1 MELLNIIVLLG
12 LGLTVISVLSL
23 IIERLFFPS
32 ILAFIAIGVAV
43 GFFWDGNEVFKVAG
57 EIGIILLFFLLGL
70 KFPLTELVKR
80 MKQVWKAGVLDI
92 VLAFGVTIGIALLF
106 GLDFPQAFLIG
117 AVLYATSSSISAK
130 LLERNSDKHED
141 IKEFVLALLIFEDI
155 FAPLILTVAPFIIQD
170 EPIAFSDI
178 GKVFVGFLVF
188 GVLLFVGSRFV
199 TKQPKIAKHLL
210 RQDDASIG
218 LIGLILFFAGIGMIF
233 GLSEI
238 LGAFIAGIMLAGI
251 HDVRPLKRLTV
262 PVRDLFLP
270 IFFISFGI
278 SINLEQGVIINTL
291 FFVLIVWGVLS
302 KWIVGRVGGRLY
314 GLTRVQANEAGFSL
328 APRGEF
334 SILFTALSNG
344 AINLFVGLYIFVSAI
359 VGIVLF
365 RFSESLAAKTEQT
378 LKRVL
383 PEETDRK
390 PDQTDK
396 GD

>member
-1 MELLNIIVLLG
+1 MDGLNIIVLLG
-12 LGLTVISVLSL
+12 LALTLISVFSL
-23 IIERLFFPS
+23 LIERLYFPS
-32 ILAFIAIGVAV
+32 ILAFIAIGVGV
-43 GFFWDGNEVFKVAG
+43 GFFWDGNEVFKIAG

-70 KFPLTELVKR
+70 KFPLRELWKR
-80 MKQVWKAGVLDI
+80 MRRVWKAGVLDI
-92 VLAFGVTIGIALLF
+92 VLSFGVSFGIALLF
-106 GLDFPQAFLIG
+106 GLDFPRAFLIG

-130 LLERNSDKHED
+130 LLERHSEKHED

-155 FAPLILTVAPFIIQD
+155 FAPLLLTIAPFIIQE
-170 EPIAFSDI
+170 EPIAMTDV
-178 GKVFVGFLVF
+178 GKVFAGFLIF
-188 GVLLFVGSRFV
+188 GVLLFIGSNFV
-199 TKQPKIAKHLL
+199 SKQQKFSKHLL

-218 LIGLILFFAGIGMIF
+218 LIGLILFFAGIGMVF

-238 LGAFIAGIMLAGI
+238 LGAFIAGIMLADI

-278 SINLEQGVIINTL
+278 SINLEKGVIVNAL

-302 KWIVGRVGGRLY
+302 KWIVGRVGGRIY
-314 GLTRVQANEAGFSL
+314 GLSRVQANEAGFSL

-359 VGIVLF
+359 VGIILF
-365 RFSESLAAKTEQT
+365 RFSEYLAEKTERT
-378 LKRVL
+378 LTKVL
-383 PEETDRK
+383 PEKKKEE
-390 PDQTDK
+390 
-396 GD
+396 

>member
-1 MELLNIIVLLG
+1 MELNMIVLLG
-12 LGLTVISVLSL
+12 LALAAISVLSL

-43 GFFWDGNEVFKVAG
+43 GFFWNGNEVFKIAG

-70 KFPLTELVKR
+70 KFPLGELMKR
-80 MKQVWKAGVLDI
+80 LKQVWKAGVLDI
-92 VLAFGVTIGIALLF
+92 VLAFGVTIGIAMLF
-106 GLDFPQAFLIG
+106 GLDFSQSFLIG
-117 AVLYATSSSISAK
+117 AVLFATSSSISAR
-130 LLERNSDKHED
+130 LLEWHADKHED
-141 IKEFVLALLIFEDI
+141 VKEFVLALLIFEDMV
-155 FAPLILTVAPFIIQD
+155 APLILTVAPFIIQD
-170 EPIAFSDI
+170 EPIHVSDI
-178 GKVFVGFLVF
+178 GKVFAGFLIF
-188 GVLLFVGSRFV
+188 GVLLFIGSRFV
-199 TKQPKIAKHLL
+199 KKQPKIAKHLL

-218 LIGLILFFAGIGMIF
+218 LIGLILFFAGIGMVF

-278 SINLEQGVIINTL
+278 SINLDQGVFVNTL

-302 KWIVGRVGGRLY
+302 KWIVGRIGGRMY

-359 VGIVLF
+359 IGIVLF
-365 RFSESLAAKTEQT
+365 RFSEILAAKTEEK
-378 LKRVL
+378 LEKVL
-383 PEETDRK
+383 PDENKNGSNE
-390 PDQTDK
+390 
-396 GD
+396 

>member
-1 MELLNIIVLLG
+1 MDGLNIIVLLG
-12 LGLTVISVLSL
+12 LALTLISVLSL
-23 IIERLFFPS
+23 LIERLFFPS
-32 ILAFIAIGVAV
+32 ILAFIAIGVGV

-70 KFPLTELVKR
+70 KFPLRELWKR
-80 MKQVWKAGVLDI
+80 MRKVWKAGILDI
-92 VLAFGVTIGIALLF
+92 ILSFGVSFGIALAF
-106 GLDFPQAFLIG
+106 GLDFPRAFLIG

-130 LLERNSDKHED
+130 LLERHSEKHED

-155 FAPLILTVAPFIIQD
+155 FAPLLLTVAPFIIQE
-170 EPIAFSDI
+170 EPVAMSDI
-178 GKVFVGFLVF
+178 GKVFAGFLIF
-188 GVLLFVGSRFV
+188 GVLLFIGSSFV
-199 TKQPKIAKHLL
+199 SKQQIFSKHLL

-218 LIGLILFFAGIGMIF
+218 LIGLILFFAGIGMVF

-238 LGAFIAGIMLAGI
+238 LGAFIAGIMLADI

-278 SINLEQGVIINTL
+278 SINLEKGVIVNAL

-302 KWIVGRVGGRLY
+302 KWIVGRVGGRIY

-344 AINLFVGLYIFVSAI
+344 AINLFVGLYIFMSAI
-359 VGIVLF
+359 VGIILF
-365 RFSESLAAKTEQT
+365 RFSEYLAEKTEKT
-378 LKRVL
+378 LTKVL
-383 PEETDRK
+383 PDEKKEE
-390 PDQTDK
+390 
-396 GD
+396 

>member
-1 MELLNIIVLLG
+1 MDGLNIIVLLG
-12 LGLTVISVLSL
+12 LALTLISVLSL
-23 IIERLFFPS
+23 LIERLFFPS
-32 ILAFIAIGVAV
+32 ILAFIAIGVGV

-70 KFPLTELVKR
+70 KFPLRELWKR
-80 MKQVWKAGVLDI
+80 MRKVWKAGILDI
-92 VLAFGVTIGIALLF
+92 ILSFGVSFGIALAF
-106 GLDFPQAFLIG
+106 GLDFPRAFLIG

-130 LLERNSDKHED
+130 LLERHSEKHED

-155 FAPLILTVAPFIIQD
+155 FAPLLLTVAPFIIQE
-170 EPIAFSDI
+170 EPVAMSDI
-178 GKVFVGFLVF
+178 GKVFAGFLIF
-188 GVLLFVGSRFV
+188 GVLLFIGSSFV
-199 TKQPKIAKHLL
+199 SKQQKFSKHLL

-218 LIGLILFFAGIGMIF
+218 LIGLILLFAGIGMVF

-238 LGAFIAGIMLAGI
+238 LGAFIAGILLADI

-278 SINLEQGVIINTL
+278 SINLEKGVIVNAL

-302 KWIVGRVGGRLY
+302 KWIVGRVGGRIY

-328 APRGEF
+328 APRGEY

-359 VGIVLF
+359 VGIILF
-365 RFSESLAAKTEQT
+365 RFSEYLAEKTEKT
-378 LKRVL
+378 LTKVL
-383 PEETDRK
+383 PDEKKEE
-390 PDQTDK
+390 
-396 GD
+396 

>member
-1 MELLNIIVLLG
+1 MDGLNIIVLLG
-12 LGLTVISVLSL
+12 LALTLISVLSL
-23 IIERLFFPS
+23 LIERLFFPS
-32 ILAFIAIGVAV
+32 ILAFIAIGVGI

-70 KFPLTELVKR
+70 KFPLRELWKR
-80 MKQVWKAGVLDI
+80 MRKVWKAGILDI
-92 VLAFGVTIGIALLF
+92 ILSFGVSFGIALAF
-106 GLDFPQAFLIG
+106 GLDFPRAFLIG

-130 LLERNSDKHED
+130 LLERHSEKHED

-155 FAPLILTVAPFIIQD
+155 FAPLLLTVAPFIIQE
-170 EPIAFSDI
+170 EPVAMSDI
-178 GKVFVGFLVF
+178 GKVFAGFLIF
-188 GVLLFVGSRFV
+188 GVLLFIGSSFV
-199 TKQPKIAKHLL
+199 SKQQKFSKHLL

-218 LIGLILFFAGIGMIF
+218 LIGLILLFAGIGMVF

-238 LGAFIAGIMLAGI
+238 LGAFIAGIMLADI

-278 SINLEQGVIINTL
+278 SINLEKGVIVNAL

-302 KWIVGRVGGRLY
+302 KWIVGRVGGRIY

-359 VGIVLF
+359 VGIILF
-365 RFSESLAAKTEQT
+365 RFSEYLAEKTEKT
-378 LKRVL
+378 LTKVL
-383 PEETDRK
+383 PDEKKEE
-390 PDQTDK
+390 
-396 GD
+396 

>member
-1 MELLNIIVLLG
+1 MDGLNIIVLLG
-12 LGLTVISVLSL
+12 LALTLISVFSL
-23 IIERLFFPS
+23 LIERLYFPS
-32 ILAFIAIGVAV
+32 ILAFIAIGVGV
-43 GFFWDGNEVFKVAG
+43 GFFWDGNEVFKIAG

-70 KFPLTELVKR
+70 KFPLRELWKR
-80 MKQVWKAGVLDI
+80 MRKVWKAGVLDI
-92 VLAFGVTIGIALLF
+92 VLSFGVSFGIALLF
-106 GLDFPQAFLIG
+106 GLDFPRAFLIG

-130 LLERNSDKHED
+130 LLERHSEKHED

-155 FAPLILTVAPFIIQD
+155 FAPLLLTIAPFIIQED
-170 EPIAFSDI
+170 PVAMTDI
-178 GKVFVGFLVF
+178 GKVFAGFLIF
-188 GVLLFVGSRFV
+188 GVLLFIGSSFV
-199 TKQPKIAKHLL
+199 SKQQKFSKHLL

-218 LIGLILFFAGIGMIF
+218 LIGLILFFAGIGMVF

-238 LGAFIAGIMLAGI
+238 LGAFIAGIMLADI

-278 SINLEQGVIINTL
+278 SINLEKGVIVNTL

-302 KWIVGRVGGRLY
+302 KWIVGRVGGRIY
-314 GLTRVQANEAGFSL
+314 GLSRVQANEAGFSL

-359 VGIVLF
+359 VGIILF
-365 RFSESLAAKTEQT
+365 RFSEYLAEKTEKT
-378 LKRVL
+378 LTKVL
-383 PEETDRK
+383 PEKKNEE
-390 PDQTDK
+390 
-396 GD
+396 

>member
-1 MELLNIIVLLG
+1 MDGLNIIVLLG
-12 LGLTVISVLSL
+12 LALTLISVLSL
-23 IIERLFFPS
+23 LIERLFFPS
-32 ILAFIAIGVAV
+32 ILAFIAIGVGV

-70 KFPLTELVKR
+70 KFPLRELWKR
-80 MKQVWKAGVLDI
+80 MRKVWKAGILDI
-92 VLAFGVTIGIALLF
+92 ILSFGVSFGIALAF
-106 GLDFPQAFLIG
+106 GLDFPRAFLIG

-130 LLERNSDKHED
+130 LLERHSEKHED

-155 FAPLILTVAPFIIQD
+155 FAPLLLTVAPFIIQE
-170 EPIAFSDI
+170 EPVAMSDI
-178 GKVFVGFLVF
+178 GKVFAGFLIF
-188 GVLLFVGSRFV
+188 GVLLFIGSSFV
-199 TKQPKIAKHLL
+199 SKQQKFSKHLL

-218 LIGLILFFAGIGMIF
+218 LIGLILLFAGIGMVF

-238 LGAFIAGIMLAGI
+238 LGAFIAGILLADI

-278 SINLEQGVIINTL
+278 SINLEKGVIVNTL

-302 KWIVGRVGGRLY
+302 KWIVGRVGGRIY

-359 VGIVLF
+359 VGIILF
-365 RFSESLAAKTEQT
+365 RFSEYLAEKTEKT
-378 LKRVL
+378 LTKVL
-383 PEETDRK
+383 PDEKKEE
-390 PDQTDK
+390 
-396 GD
+396 

>member
-1 MELLNIIVLLG
+1 MDGLNIIVLLG
-12 LGLTVISVLSL
+12 LALTLISVLSL
-23 IIERLFFPS
+23 LIERLFFPS
-32 ILAFIAIGVAV
+32 ILAFIAIGVGV

-70 KFPLTELVKR
+70 KFPLRELWKR
-80 MKQVWKAGVLDI
+80 MRKVWKAGILDI
-92 VLAFGVTIGIALLF
+92 ILSFGVSFGIALAF
-106 GLDFPQAFLIG
+106 GLDFPRAFLIG

-130 LLERNSDKHED
+130 LLERHSEKHED

-155 FAPLILTVAPFIIQD
+155 FAPLLLTVAPFIIQE
-170 EPIAFSDI
+170 EPVAMSDI
-178 GKVFVGFLVF
+178 GKVFAGFLIF
-188 GVLLFVGSRFV
+188 GVLLFIGSSFV
-199 TKQPKIAKHLL
+199 SKQQKFSKHLL

-218 LIGLILFFAGIGMIF
+218 LIGLILFFAGIGMVF

-238 LGAFIAGIMLAGI
+238 LGAFIAGIMLADI

-278 SINLEQGVIINTL
+278 SINLEKGVIVNAL

-302 KWIVGRVGGRLY
+302 KWIVGRVGGRIY

-359 VGIVLF
+359 VGIILF
-365 RFSESLAAKTEQT
+365 RFSEYLAEKTEKT
-378 LKRVL
+378 LTKVL
-383 PEETDRK
+383 PDKKKEE
-390 PDQTDK
+390 
-396 GD
+396 

>member
-1 MELLNIIVLLG
+1 MDLLNIIILLG

-23 IIERLFFPS
+23 IFERFFFPS

-92 VLAFGVTIGIALLF
+92 ALAFGVTIGIALLF
-106 GLDFPQAFLIG
+106 GLDFSQAFLIG
-117 AVLYATSSSISAK
+117 AVLYATSSSISAR
-130 LLERNSDKHED
+130 LLERNTDKHED

-199 TKQPKIAKHLL
+199 TKQPKIAKHMLL
-210 RQDDASIG
+210 QDDASIG

-314 GLTRVQANEAGFSL
+314 GLTRIQANEAGFSL

-359 VGIVLF
+359 IGIVLF
-365 RFSESLAAKTEQT
+365 RFSESLAAKMEQT

-390 PDQTDK
+390 SDQTDK

>member
-1 MELLNIIVLLG
+1 MELNMIVLLG
-12 LGLTVISVLSL
+12 LALAIISILSF

-32 ILAFIAIGVAV
+32 ILAFIAIGVV
-43 GFFWDGNEVFKVAG
+43 IGFYWDGNEVFKIAG

-70 KFPLTELVKR
+70 KFPLGELMKR
-80 MKQVWKAGVLDI
+80 LKQVWKAGALDI
-92 VLAFGVTIGIALLF
+92 CLAFGVTIGIAMLF
-106 GLDFPQAFLIG
+106 GLDFSHSFLIG
-117 AVLYATSSSISAK
+117 AVLFATSSSISARM
-130 LLERNSDKHED
+130 LERHADKHED
-141 IKEFVLALLIFEDI
+141 VKEFVLALLIFEDM

-170 EPIAFSDI
+170 EPIEVADI
-178 GKVFVGFLVF
+178 GKVFAGFLIF
-188 GVLLFVGSRFV
+188 GMLLFIGSRFV
-199 TKQPKIAKHLL
+199 KKQPKIAKHLL

-218 LIGLILFFAGIGMIF
+218 LIGLILFFAGIGMVF

-251 HDVRPLKRLTV
+251 HDVRSLKRLTV

-278 SINLEQGVIINTL
+278 SINLEQGVIVNTL

-302 KWIVGRVGGRLY
+302 KWIVGRVGGRMY

-334 SILFTALSNG
+334 SILFTSLSNG

-359 VGIVLF
+359 IGIVLF
-365 RFSESLAAKTEQT
+365 RFSEILASKTEEK
-378 LKRVL
+378 LERVL
-383 PEETDRK
+383 PDENKDDSNR
-390 PDQTDK
+390 
-396 GD
+396 

>member
-1 MELLNIIVLLG
+1 MDGLNIIVLLG
-12 LGLTVISVLSL
+12 LALTLISVLSL
-23 IIERLFFPS
+23 LIERLFFPS
-32 ILAFIAIGVAV
+32 ILAFIAIGVGV

-70 KFPLTELVKR
+70 KFPLRELWKR
-80 MKQVWKAGVLDI
+80 MRKVWKAGILDI
-92 VLAFGVTIGIALLF
+92 ILSFGVSFGIALAFG
-106 GLDFPQAFLIG
+106 LDLTRAFLIG

-130 LLERNSDKHED
+130 LLERHSEKHED

-155 FAPLILTVAPFIIQD
+155 FAPLLLTVAPFIIQE
-170 EPIAFSDI
+170 EPVAMSDI
-178 GKVFVGFLVF
+178 GKVFAGFLIF
-188 GVLLFVGSRFV
+188 GVLLFIGSSFV
-199 TKQPKIAKHLL
+199 SKQQKFSKHLL

-218 LIGLILFFAGIGMIF
+218 LIGLILFFAGIGMVF

-238 LGAFIAGIMLAGI
+238 LGAFIAGIMLADF

-278 SINLEQGVIINTL
+278 SINLEKGVIVNAL

-302 KWIVGRVGGRLY
+302 KWIVGRVGGRIY

-359 VGIVLF
+359 VGIILF
-365 RFSESLAAKTEQT
+365 RFSEYLAEKTEKT
-378 LKRVL
+378 LTKVL
-383 PEETDRK
+383 PDKKKEE
-390 PDQTDK
+390 
-396 GD
+396 

>member
-1 MELLNIIVLLG
+1 MDGLNIIVLLG
-12 LGLTVISVLSL
+12 LALTLISVLSL
-23 IIERLFFPS
+23 LIERLFFPS
-32 ILAFIAIGVAV
+32 ILAFIAIGVGV

-70 KFPLTELVKR
+70 KFPLRELWKR
-80 MKQVWKAGVLDI
+80 MQKVWKAGILDI
-92 VLAFGVTIGIALLF
+92 TLSFGVSFGIALAF
-106 GLDFPQAFLIG
+106 GLDFPRAFLIG

-130 LLERNSDKHED
+130 LLERHSEKHED

-155 FAPLILTVAPFIIQD
+155 FAPLLLTVAPFIIQE
-170 EPIAFSDI
+170 EPVAMSDI
-178 GKVFVGFLVF
+178 GKVFVGFLIF
-188 GVLLFVGSRFV
+188 GVLLFIGSSFV
-199 TKQPKIAKHLL
+199 SKQQKFSKHLL

-218 LIGLILFFAGIGMIF
+218 LIGLILFFAGIGMVF

-238 LGAFIAGIMLAGI
+238 LGAFIAGILLADI

-278 SINLEQGVIINTL
+278 SINLEKGVIVNAL

-302 KWIVGRVGGRLY
+302 KWIVGRVGGRIY

-328 APRGEF
+328 APRGEY

-359 VGIVLF
+359 VGIILF
-365 RFSESLAAKTEQT
+365 RFSEYLAEKTEKT
-378 LKRVL
+378 LTKVL
-383 PEETDRK
+383 PDEKKEE
-390 PDQTDK
+390 
-396 GD
+396 

>member
-1 MELLNIIVLLG
+1 MDGLNIIVLLG
-12 LGLTVISVLSL
+12 LSLTLISVFSL
-23 IIERLFFPS
+23 LIERLYFPS
-32 ILAFIAIGVAV
+32 ILAFIAIGVGV

-70 KFPLTELVKR
+70 KFPLRQLWKR
-80 MKQVWKAGVLDI
+80 MRKVWKAGVLDI
-92 VLAFGVTIGIALLF
+92 ILSFGVSFGIALLF
-106 GLDFPQAFLIG
+106 GLDFPRAFLIG

-130 LLERNSDKHED
+130 LLERHSEKHED
-141 IKEFVLALLIFEDI
+141 IKDFVLALLIFEDI
-155 FAPLILTVAPFIIQD
+155 FAPLLLTIAPFIIQE
-170 EPIAFSDI
+170 EPVAMSDV
-178 GKVFVGFLVF
+178 GRVFTGFLIF
-188 GVLLFVGSRFV
+188 GVLLFIGSNFV
-199 TKQPKIAKHLL
+199 SRQQKFSKHLL

-218 LIGLILFFAGIGMIF
+218 LIGLILFFAGIGMMF

-238 LGAFIAGIMLAGI
+238 LGAFIAGIMLADI

-278 SINLEQGVIINTL
+278 SINLEEGVIVNAL

-302 KWIVGRVGGRLY
+302 KWIVGRVGGRIY
-314 GLTRVQANEAGFSL
+314 GLTRIQANEAGFSL

-359 VGIVLF
+359 VGIILF
-365 RFSESLAAKTEQT
+365 RFSEYLAEKTERT
-378 LKRVL
+378 LTKVL
-383 PEETDRK
+383 P
-390 PDQTDK
+390 DK
-396 GD
+396 KKE

>member
-1 MELLNIIVLLG
+1 MDGLNIIVLLG
-12 LGLTVISVLSL
+12 LALTLISVLSL
-23 IIERLFFPS
+23 LIERLFFPS
-32 ILAFIAIGVAV
+32 ILAFIAIGVGV

-70 KFPLTELVKR
+70 KFPLRELWKR
-80 MKQVWKAGVLDI
+80 MRKVWKAGILDI
-92 VLAFGVTIGIALLF
+92 ILSFGVSFAIALAF
-106 GLDFPQAFLIG
+106 GLDFPRAFLIG

-130 LLERNSDKHED
+130 LLERHSEKHED

-155 FAPLILTVAPFIIQD
+155 FAPLLLTVAPFIIQE
-170 EPIAFSDI
+170 EPVAMSDI
-178 GKVFVGFLVF
+178 GKVFAGFLIF
-188 GVLLFVGSRFV
+188 GVLLFIGSSFV
-199 TKQPKIAKHLL
+199 SKQQKFSKHLL

-218 LIGLILFFAGIGMIF
+218 LIGLILFFAGIGMVF

-238 LGAFIAGIMLAGI
+238 LGAFIAGIMLADI

-270 IFFISFGI
+270 IFFISFGF
-278 SINLEQGVIINTL
+278 SINLEKGVIVNAL

-302 KWIVGRVGGRLY
+302 KWIVGRVGGRIY

-359 VGIVLF
+359 VGIILF
-365 RFSESLAAKTEQT
+365 RFSEYLAEKTEKT
-378 LKRVL
+378 LTKVL
-383 PEETDRK
+383 PDEKKEE
-390 PDQTDK
+390 
-396 GD
+396 

>member
-1 MELLNIIVLLG
+1 MDLFNIIVLLG
-12 LGLTVISVLSL
+12 LALTVISVLSL
-23 IIERLFFPS
+23 IIERLLFPS

-70 KFPLTELVKR
+70 KFPLSELVKR

-92 VLAFGVTIGIALLF
+92 ILAFGVTIGIALLF

-130 LLERNSDKHED
+130 LLERNADKHED

-155 FAPLILTVAPFIIQD
+155 FAPLILTIAPFIIQD
-170 EPIAFSDI
+170 EPIAFSDV
-178 GKVFVGFLVF
+178 GKIFVGFLVF

-218 LIGLILFFAGIGMIF
+218 LIGLILFFAGIGMVF

-278 SINLEQGVIINTL
+278 SINLEQGVIVNTL

-359 VGIVLF
+359 IGIVLF
-365 RFSESLAAKTEQT
+365 RFSERLAASTEQT

-383 PEETDRK
+383 PEETDK
-390 PDQTDK
+390 KSDQSQKED
-396 GD
+396 

>member
-1 MELLNIIVLLG
+1 MDGLNIIVLLG
-12 LGLTVISVLSL
+12 LALTLISVFSL
-23 IIERLFFPS
+23 LIERLYFPS
-32 ILAFIAIGVAV
+32 ILAFIAIGVGV
-43 GFFWDGNEVFKVAG
+43 GFFWDGNEVFKIAG

-70 KFPLTELVKR
+70 KFPLRELWKR
-80 MKQVWKAGVLDI
+80 MRKVWKAGVLDI
-92 VLAFGVTIGIALLF
+92 ILSFVVSFGIALLF
-106 GLDFPQAFLIG
+106 GLDFPRAFLIG

-130 LLERNSDKHED
+130 LLERHSEKHED

-155 FAPLILTVAPFIIQD
+155 FAPLLLTIAPFIIQE
-170 EPIAFSDI
+170 EPVAMTDI
-178 GKVFVGFLVF
+178 GKVFAGFLIF
-188 GVLLFVGSRFV
+188 GVLLFIGSNFV
-199 TKQPKIAKHLL
+199 SKQQKFSKHLL

-218 LIGLILFFAGIGMIF
+218 LIGLILFFAGIGMVF

-238 LGAFIAGIMLAGI
+238 LGAFIAGIMLADI

-278 SINLEQGVIINTL
+278 SINLEKGVIVNTL

-302 KWIVGRVGGRLY
+302 KWIVGRVGGRIY
-314 GLTRVQANEAGFSL
+314 GLSRVQANEAGFSL

-359 VGIVLF
+359 VGIILF
-365 RFSESLAAKTEQT
+365 RFSEYLAEKTEKT
-378 LKRVL
+378 LTKVL
-383 PEETDRK
+383 PEKKKEE
-390 PDQTDK
+390 
-396 GD
+396 

>member
-1 MELLNIIVLLG
+1 MDGLNIIVLLG
-12 LGLTVISVLSL
+12 LALTLISVLSL
-23 IIERLFFPS
+23 LIERLFFPS
-32 ILAFIAIGVAV
+32 ILAFIAIGVGF

-70 KFPLTELVKR
+70 KFPLRELWKR
-80 MKQVWKAGVLDI
+80 MRKVWKAGILDI
-92 VLAFGVTIGIALLF
+92 ILSFGVSFGIALAF
-106 GLDFPQAFLIG
+106 GLDFPRAFLIG

-130 LLERNSDKHED
+130 LLERHSEKHED

-155 FAPLILTVAPFIIQD
+155 FAPLLLTVAPFIIQE
-170 EPIAFSDI
+170 EPVAMSDI
-178 GKVFVGFLVF
+178 GKVFAGFLIF
-188 GVLLFVGSRFV
+188 GVLLFIGSSFV
-199 TKQPKIAKHLL
+199 SKQQKFSKHLL

-218 LIGLILFFAGIGMIF
+218 LIGLILFFAGIGMVF

-238 LGAFIAGIMLAGI
+238 LGAFIAGIMLADI

-278 SINLEQGVIINTL
+278 SINLEKGVIVNAL

-302 KWIVGRVGGRLY
+302 KWIVGRVGGRIY

-359 VGIVLF
+359 VGIILF
-365 RFSESLAAKTEQT
+365 RFSEYLAEKTEKT
-378 LKRVL
+378 LTKVL
-383 PEETDRK
+383 PDKKKEE
-390 PDQTDK
+390 
-396 GD
+396 

>member
-1 MELLNIIVLLG
+1 MDGLNIIVLLG
-12 LGLTVISVLSL
+12 LALTLISVLSFL
-23 IIERLFFPS
+23 IERLFFPS
-32 ILAFIAIGVAV
+32 ILAFIAIGVGV

-70 KFPLTELVKR
+70 KFPLRELWKR
-80 MKQVWKAGVLDI
+80 MRKVWKAGILDI
-92 VLAFGVTIGIALLF
+92 ILSFGVSFGIALAF
-106 GLDFPQAFLIG
+106 GLDFPRAFLIG

-130 LLERNSDKHED
+130 LLERHSEKHED

-155 FAPLILTVAPFIIQD
+155 FAPLLLTVAPFIIQE
-170 EPIAFSDI
+170 EPVAMSDI
-178 GKVFVGFLVF
+178 GKVFAGFLIF
-188 GVLLFVGSRFV
+188 GILLFIGSRFV
-199 TKQPKIAKHLL
+199 SKQQKFSKHLL

-218 LIGLILFFAGIGMIF
+218 LIGLILFFAGIGMVF

-238 LGAFIAGIMLAGI
+238 LGAFIAGIMLADI

-278 SINLEQGVIINTL
+278 SINLEKGVIVNAL

-302 KWIVGRVGGRLY
+302 KWIVGRVGGRIY

-359 VGIVLF
+359 VGIILF
-365 RFSESLAAKTEQT
+365 RFSEYLAEKTEKT
-378 LKRVL
+378 LTKVL
-383 PEETDRK
+383 PDEKKEE
-390 PDQTDK
+390 
-396 GD
+396 

>member
-1 MELLNIIVLLG
+1 MDGLNIIVLLG
-12 LGLTVISVLSL
+12 LALTLISVLSL
-23 IIERLFFPS
+23 LIERLFFPS
-32 ILAFIAIGVAV
+32 ILAFIAIGVGV

-70 KFPLTELVKR
+70 KFPLRELWKR
-80 MKQVWKAGVLDI
+80 MRKVWKAGILDI
-92 VLAFGVTIGIALLF
+92 ILSFGVSFGIALAF
-106 GLDFPQAFLIG
+106 GLDFPRAFLIG

-130 LLERNSDKHED
+130 LLERHSEKHED

-155 FAPLILTVAPFIIQD
+155 FAPLLLTVAPFIIQE
-170 EPIAFSDI
+170 EPVAMSDI
-178 GKVFVGFLVF
+178 GKVFAGFLIF
-188 GVLLFVGSRFV
+188 GVLLFIGSSFV
-199 TKQPKIAKHLL
+199 SKQQKFSKHLL

-218 LIGLILFFAGIGMIF
+218 LIGLILFFAGIGMVF

-238 LGAFIAGIMLAGI
+238 LGAFIAGIMLADF

-278 SINLEQGVIINTL
+278 SINLEKGVIVNAL

-302 KWIVGRVGGRLY
+302 KWIVGRVGGRIY

-359 VGIVLF
+359 VGIILF
-365 RFSESLAAKTEQT
+365 RFSEYLAEKTEKT
-378 LKRVL
+378 LTKVL
-383 PEETDRK
+383 PAKKKEE
-390 PDQTDK
+390 
-396 GD
+396 

>member
-1 MELLNIIVLLG
+1 MDFLNIIVLLG
-12 LGLTVISVLSL
+12 LALTVISVLSL

-43 GFFWDGNEVFKVAG
+43 GFFWDGNEVFKIAG

-70 KFPLTELVKR
+70 KFPLKELAKR

-106 GLDFPQAFLIG
+106 GLDFPKAFLIG
-117 AVLYATSSSISAK
+117 AVLYATSSSISAR
-130 LLERNSDKHED
+130 LLERHHDKHED

-170 EPIAFSDI
+170 EPVAFSDF
-178 GKVFVGFLVF
+178 GKVFVGFIVF
-188 GVLLFVGSRFV
+188 GVLLFAGSRFV

-251 HDVRPLKRLTV
+251 HDIRPLKRLTV

-278 SINLEQGVIINTL
+278 SINIEQGVIINTL

-302 KWIVGRVGGRLY
+302 KWIVGRVGGRMY
-314 GLTRVQANEAGFSL
+314 GLTRIQANEAGFSL

-359 VGIVLF
+359 IGIVLF
-365 RFSESLAAKTEQT
+365 RFSEKLAMKTEQT
-378 LKRVL
+378 LEKVL
-383 PEETDRK
+383 PEETDKDR
-390 PDQTDK
+390 D
-396 GD
+396 

>member
-1 MELLNIIVLLG
+1 MDGLNIIVLLG
-12 LGLTVISVLSL
+12 LALTLISVLSL
-23 IIERLFFPS
+23 LIERLFFPS
-32 ILAFIAIGVAV
+32 ILAFIAIGVGV

-70 KFPLTELVKR
+70 KFPLRELWKR
-80 MKQVWKAGVLDI
+80 MRKVWKAGILDI
-92 VLAFGVTIGIALLF
+92 ILSFGVSFGIALAF
-106 GLDFPQAFLIG
+106 GLDFPRAFLIG

-130 LLERNSDKHED
+130 LLERHSEKHED

-155 FAPLILTVAPFIIQD
+155 FAPLLLTVAPFIIQE
-170 EPIAFSDI
+170 EPVAMSDI
-178 GKVFVGFLVF
+178 GKVFAGFLIF
-188 GVLLFVGSRFV
+188 GVLLFIGSSFV
-199 TKQPKIAKHLL
+199 SKQQKFSKHLL

-218 LIGLILFFAGIGMIF
+218 LIGLILFFAGIGMVF

-238 LGAFIAGIMLAGI
+238 LGAFIAGIMLADI

-278 SINLEQGVIINTL
+278 SINLEKGVIVNAL

-302 KWIVGRVGGRLY
+302 KWIVGRVGGRIY

-359 VGIVLF
+359 VGIILF
-365 RFSESLAAKTEQT
+365 RFSEYLAEKTEKT
-378 LKRVL
+378 ITKVL
-383 PEETDRK
+383 PDKKKEE
-390 PDQTDK
+390 
-396 GD
+396 

>member
-1 MELLNIIVLLG
+1 MDGLNIIVLLG
-12 LGLTVISVLSL
+12 LALTLISVFSFL
-23 IIERLFFPS
+23 IERLYFPS
-32 ILAFIAIGVAV
+32 ILAFIAIGVGV
-43 GFFWDGNEVFKVAG
+43 GFFWDGNEVFKIAG

-70 KFPLTELVKR
+70 KFPLRELWKR
-80 MKQVWKAGVLDI
+80 MRKVWKAGVLDI
-92 VLAFGVTIGIALLF
+92 VLSFGVSFGIALLF
-106 GLDFPQAFLIG
+106 GLDFPRAFLIG

-130 LLERNSDKHED
+130 LLERHSEKHED

-155 FAPLILTVAPFIIQD
+155 FAPLLLTIAPFIIQE
-170 EPIAFSDI
+170 EPVAMTDI
-178 GKVFVGFLVF
+178 GKVFAGFLIF
-188 GVLLFVGSRFV
+188 AVLLFIGSSFV
-199 TKQPKIAKHLL
+199 SKQQKFSKHLL

-218 LIGLILFFAGIGMIF
+218 LIGLILFFAGIGMVF

-238 LGAFIAGIMLAGI
+238 LGAFIAGIMLADI

-278 SINLEQGVIINTL
+278 SINLEKGVIVNTL

-302 KWIVGRVGGRLY
+302 KWIVGRVGGRIY
-314 GLTRVQANEAGFSL
+314 GLSRVQANEAGFSL

-359 VGIVLF
+359 VGIILF
-365 RFSESLAAKTEQT
+365 RFSENLAEKTEKT
-378 LKRVL
+378 LTKVL
-383 PEETDRK
+383 PEKKNEE
-390 PDQTDK
+390 
-396 GD
+396 

>member
-1 MELLNIIVLLG
+1 MDGLNIIVLLG
-12 LGLTVISVLSL
+12 LALTLISVFSL
-23 IIERLFFPS
+23 LIERLYFPS
-32 ILAFIAIGVAV
+32 ILAFIAIGVGV
-43 GFFWDGNEVFKVAG
+43 GFFWDGNEVFKIAG

-70 KFPLTELVKR
+70 KFPLRELWKR
-80 MKQVWKAGVLDI
+80 MRKVWKAGVLDI
-92 VLAFGVTIGIALLF
+92 ILSFVVSFGIALLF
-106 GLDFPQAFLIG
+106 GLDFPRAFLIG

-130 LLERNSDKHED
+130 LLERHSEKHED

-155 FAPLILTVAPFIIQD
+155 FAPLLLTIAPFIIQE
-170 EPIAFSDI
+170 EPVAMTDI
-178 GKVFVGFLVF
+178 GKVFAGFLIF
-188 GVLLFVGSRFV
+188 GVLLFIGSNFV
-199 TKQPKIAKHLL
+199 SKQQKFSKHLL

-218 LIGLILFFAGIGMIF
+218 LIGLILFFAGIGMVF

-238 LGAFIAGIMLAGI
+238 LGAFIAGIMLADI

-278 SINLEQGVIINTL
+278 SINLEKGVIVNTL

-302 KWIVGRVGGRLY
+302 KWIVGRVGGRIY

-359 VGIVLF
+359 VGIILF
-365 RFSESLAAKTEQT
+365 RFSEYLAEKTEKT
-378 LKRVL
+378 LTKVL
-383 PEETDRK
+383 PEKKKEE
-390 PDQTDK
+390 
-396 GD
+396 

>member
-1 MELLNIIVLLG
+1 MDGLNIIVLLG
-12 LGLTVISVLSL
+12 LALTLISVLSL
-23 IIERLFFPS
+23 LIERLFFPS
-32 ILAFIAIGVAV
+32 ILAFIAIGVGV

-70 KFPLTELVKR
+70 KFPLRELWKR
-80 MKQVWKAGVLDI
+80 MRKVWKAGILDI
-92 VLAFGVTIGIALLF
+92 ILSFGVSFGIALAF
-106 GLDFPQAFLIG
+106 GLDFPRAFLIG

-130 LLERNSDKHED
+130 LLERHSEKHED

-155 FAPLILTVAPFIIQD
+155 FAPLLLTVAPFIIQE
-170 EPIAFSDI
+170 EPVAMSDI
-178 GKVFVGFLVF
+178 GKVFAGFLIF
-188 GVLLFVGSRFV
+188 GVLLFIGSSFV
-199 TKQPKIAKHLL
+199 SKQQKFSKHLL

-218 LIGLILFFAGIGMIF
+218 LIGLILFFAGIGMVF

-238 LGAFIAGIMLAGI
+238 LGAFIAGIMLADI

-278 SINLEQGVIINTL
+278 SINLEKGVIVNTL

-302 KWIVGRVGGRLY
+302 KWIVGRVGGRIY

-359 VGIVLF
+359 VGIILF
-365 RFSESLAAKTEQT
+365 RFSEYLAEKTEKT
-378 LKRVL
+378 LTKVL
-383 PEETDRK
+383 PDEKKEE
-390 PDQTDK
+390 
-396 GD
+396 

>member
-1 MELLNIIVLLG
+1 MDGLNIIVLLG
-12 LGLTVISVLSL
+12 LALTLISVFSL
-23 IIERLFFPS
+23 LIERLYFPS
-32 ILAFIAIGVAV
+32 ILAFIAIGVGV
-43 GFFWDGNEVFKVAG
+43 GFFWDGNEVFKIAG

-70 KFPLTELVKR
+70 KFPLRELWKR
-80 MKQVWKAGVLDI
+80 MRKVWKAGVLDI
-92 VLAFGVTIGIALLF
+92 VLSFGVSFGIALLF
-106 GLDFPQAFLIG
+106 GLDFPRAFLIG

-130 LLERNSDKHED
+130 LLERHSEKHEN

-155 FAPLILTVAPFIIQD
+155 FAPLLLTIAPFIIQE
-170 EPIAFSDI
+170 EPVAMTDI
-178 GKVFVGFLVF
+178 GKVFAGFLIF
-188 GVLLFVGSRFV
+188 GVLLFIGSSFV
-199 TKQPKIAKHLL
+199 SKQQKFSKHLL

-218 LIGLILFFAGIGMIF
+218 LIGLILFFAGIGMVF

-238 LGAFIAGIMLAGI
+238 LGAFIAGIMLADI

-278 SINLEQGVIINTL
+278 SINLEKGVIVNTL

-302 KWIVGRVGGRLY
+302 KWIVGRVGGRIY
-314 GLTRVQANEAGFSL
+314 GLSRVQANEAGFSL

-359 VGIVLF
+359 VGIILF
-365 RFSESLAAKTEQT
+365 RFSEYLAEKTEKT
-378 LKRVL
+378 LTKVL
-383 PEETDRK
+383 PEKKNEE
-390 PDQTDK
+390 
-396 GD
+396 